1 VVKYSMRRARIT
13 YPGAFHHAMNRGHD
27 GTDIFYGNKN
37 KSQFIDYLAEATTK
51 LKIKIFAY
59 CVMDTHYHLVL
70 ENSNGKMS
78 EFMKRL
84 NGHYGSY
91 YRMVSGGKG
100 YVFQERFKSTL
111 IDRDAYLLES
121 IAYLLRNPVRAGIVS
136 NAQDYTWS
144 SIDAY
149 YSNSSHDIVDAE
161 FVNELFE
168 SKEQLMAA
176 IHTNGAREL
185 PVKKT
190 RYGEFLGNEDF
201 FNSALKK
208 FNRRIRPSDQSIGS
222 RRKDDFYFDPVE
234 KVIWEFEKIKGLRME
249 EIDITSL
256 EGKRQRGELL
266 VLLKDKGGLTYK
278 EIREI
283 DIFGDLKYDSLR
295 GIYRNMKYDRKK

>member
-1 VVKYSMRRARIT
+1 MVKYPMRRARIT

-27 GTDIFYGNKN
+27 GTDIFFGNKN

-111 IDRDAYLLES
+111 IDRDAYLLQS

-149 YSNSSHDIVDAE
+149 YSNSSHDIVDAD

-176 IHTNGAREL
+176 IHTSGAREL
-185 PVKKT
+185 PVKIT
-190 RYGEFLGNEDF
+190 RYGEFLGSEDF
-201 FNSALKK
+201 FKSALKK
-208 FNRRIRPSDQSIGS
+208 FDRRTRPSAQSIGAL
-222 RRKDDFYFDPVE
+222 RKDDFYFDPVE
-234 KVIWEFEKIKGLRME
+234 KVIWEFEKIKGLKME

-295 GIYRNMKYDRKK
+295 GIYRNMKYEKK